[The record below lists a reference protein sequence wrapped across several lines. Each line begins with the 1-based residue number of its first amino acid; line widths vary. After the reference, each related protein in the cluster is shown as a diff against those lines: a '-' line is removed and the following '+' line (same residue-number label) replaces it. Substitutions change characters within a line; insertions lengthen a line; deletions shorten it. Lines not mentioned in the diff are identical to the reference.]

1 VSSLPDRA
9 RYPVRIVKNERA
21 GDRHLEVLADNST
34 DARDVLGGKVGNRSP
49 RDPLK
54 GRRSRA

>member
-1 VSSLPDRA
+1 MSSLPIRA
-9 RYPVRIVKNERA
+9 RYSVRIVKNERV

-34 DARDVLGGKVGNRSP
+34 DAGDALGGKVGNRGP
-49 RDPLK
+49 RDPVK

>member
-1 VSSLPDRA
+1 MFSLSGRA
-9 RYPVRIVKNERA
+9 RYSVRIVKNERT

-34 DARDVLGGKVGNRSP
+34 DAGDVFGGKVGNRGP

-54 GRRSRA
+54 GRKSRA

>member
-1 VSSLPDRA
+1 MFSLPVRV
-9 RYPVRIVKNERA
+9 RYPARRVKNERP

-34 DARDVLGGKVGNRSP
+34 DAGDVLGGKVGNRGP

>member
-1 VSSLPDRA
+1 MFSLPGRA
-9 RYPVRIVKNERA
+9 RYPVRIVKNERT

-34 DARDVLGGKVGNRSP
+34 DAEDVLGGKVGNRGP

-54 GRRSRA
+54 GRRSRV